1 MRKPR
6 GIWGVFLERCG
17 LLCSS
22 SDGAA
27 LAITLAFMLP
37 ASILFVGVYGV
48 GELVRNKIELQNAAD
63 AAAYSAAV
71 VQADYLSRMA
81 TVNKAMAWTYVD
93 LQKRSLDAAMD
104 MFSAYVIKQF
114 NDDLNMCKQRN
125 TPCHMHDPGVNYNCG
140 TDVLVDSTAL
150 KILGTGLGVPF
161 LAKEFNGQGTGARFL
176 LSQLIHVTTANI
188 KGKGFAANIPKI
200 YKYSYNIINM
210 SKKLVDLHSEYP
222 KKIKETA
229 RQVAVANMVE
239 CEDDY
244 FVNVTCGNENLSF
257 FFMTGSDDNEKAF
270 ISFADPTLED
280 FSPKSVFGPG
290 TDDWI
295 VRKGALGF
303 WRVYKQTKTHLF
315 ASWDW
320 FWTRWV
326 HVQFFDVPL
335 HLPPITPGGATGRGH
350 PKYHGYDSMFKVI
363 KNDLPIGLL
372 VTPAVPI
379 TLTPEFFGKSG
390 SITVAIARKS
400 PNPLSA
406 FTPQGRS
413 MSAPGILSAFDVSA
427 AGGSR
432 PEYMCAI
439 ASARAGY
446 KQYNSDKQKKLESS
460 EYTLGYVIADKEKT
474 WNLIETDW
482 DAMFL
487 PVRHAWDLC
496 AGTSLAQTFAPD
508 PLAGGNILKTI
519 MLDKD
524 NWTDKDGKKV
534 DKKNLPDWE
543 NLSPPGGLVKDDK
556 SKDNKLDWAKLSSY
570 LGH

>member
-1 MRKPR
+1 MKRPPNVMS
-6 GIWGVFLERCG
+6 VFLKRCE
-17 LLCSS
+17 LLGKS

-37 ASILFVGVYGV
+37 VCILFIGVYAV

-104 MFSAYVIKQF
+104 MFSAYVVKQF
-114 NDDLNMCKQRN
+114 NDDLNKCKQRN
-125 TPCHMHDPGVNYNCG
+125 MPCHMHVLGLNYNCG
-140 TDVLVDSTAL
+140 TDVLVDNL
-150 KILGTGLGVPF
+150 ELELFGTGVGIPF
-161 LAKEFNGQGTGARFL
+161 YMKEFNGQEGL
-176 LSQLIHVTTANI
+176 DKMVLSQVVHVAEANAKK
-188 KGKGFAANIPKI
+188 KGMIENLPKI
-200 YKYSYNIINM
+200 YKYSYNIIKM
-210 SKKLVDLHSEYP
+210 TKKLVDLHGEYP

-229 RQVAVANMVE
+229 LQVAAANMME
-239 CEDDY
+239 CKDDY
-244 FVNVTCGNENLSF
+244 IINVTCGNENLSF

-270 ISFADPTLED
+270 ISFADPTLKD

-295 VRKGALGF
+295 VRKGSLGF

-315 ASWDW
+315 ANWDW

-326 HVQFFDVPL
+326 HMQILDMPV
-335 HLPPITPGGATGRGH
+335 HCPPITPGGATGRGH
-350 PKYHGYDSMFKVI
+350 PKYHGYDSMFKII

-372 VTPAVPI
+372 VTPAIPI

-390 SITVAIARKS
+390 SITVAIARKT

-406 FTPQGRS
+406 FTSQGRS
-413 MSAPGILSAFDVSA
+413 MTAPGILSAFNASA
-427 AGGSR
+427 AGGNR

-439 ASARAGY
+439 SSARAGY
-446 KQYNSDKQKKLESS
+446 KQYNSDKKKKLESS
-460 EYTLGYVIADKEKT
+460 EYTIGYVRADKEKT

-482 DAMFL
+482 DAVFL

-496 AGTSLAQTFAPD
+496 AGASLAQTFAPD
-508 PLAGGNILKTI
+508 PLSGGNILKTI

-524 NWTDKDGKKV
+524 NWVDKDGKKV

-543 NLSPPGGLVKDDK
+543 NLKAPGGLVKDDK
-556 SKDNKLDWAKLSSY
+556 SKDGKLDWEKLSAY